1 LLSKDKFLSSLRF
14 YKVVG
19 AILSELNTP
28 QFSAGISTA
37 SLYPYLLEDA
47 FRLLAENGV
56 LYTEIFVNTESEL
69 SGVYLDRIK
78 SITSEYGIKTVSVH
92 PFTCGLEPMMMYTE
106 YERRTPDFLQFYSR
120 YFAYMNAVGAKYF
133 ILHGNKPPAKIPES
147 LEFERFLKLADRA
160 AEYGVT
166 VLQENVSRCLSRD
179 LKKLVRMKEALGDT
193 AAFVLDVK
201 QARRSGYH
209 PIECVKA
216 LGSSIKHI
224 HYSDAYYGSSATG
237 DGDTTVAGKQDDCLF
252 FTEGNED
259 YAAFFKAAA
268 EAGINAAVLLETYR
282 DREDSEYDRKLIGNY
297 KTLDNYLKK
306 GEYLL

>member
-1 LLSKDKFLSSLRF
+1 M
-14 YKVVG
+14 
-19 AILSELNTP
+19 
-28 QFSAGISTA
+28 FSAGISTA

-78 SITSEYGIKTVSVH
+78 SLTAEYDIKPISVH
-92 PFTCGLEPMMMYTE
+92 PFTCGLEPRLMYTE
-106 YERRTPDFLQFYSR
+106 YERRTPEFLQFYSR
-120 YFAYMNAVGAKYF
+120 YFAYMNAVRAKYF

-147 LEFERFLKLADRA
+147 LEFERFLNLADRA
-160 AEYGVT
+160 AEYGVV

-179 LKKLVRMKEALGDT
+179 LKKLVRMKEALGDK

-209 PIECVKA
+209 PIECIKA

-224 HYSDAYYGSSATG
+224 HYSDAFYGATASDVTG
-237 DGDTTVAGKQDDCLF
+237 AGNIGDCLF
-252 FTEGNED
+252 FGEGNED
-259 YAAFFKAAA
+259 YAAFFRAAA
-268 EAGINAAVLLETYR
+268 KAGISAAVLLETYR
-282 DREDSEYDRKLIGNY
+282 DREDPDYDRKLCDNY

>member
-1 LLSKDKFLSSLRF
+1 LQEQNNP
-14 YKVVG
+14 G
-19 AILSELNTP
+19 
-28 QFSAGISTA
+28 FSAGISTA

-56 LYTEIFVNTESEL
+56 LYTEIFVNTECEL
-69 SGVYLDRIK
+69 SGIYLDRIK
-78 SITSEYGIKTVSVH
+78 SLIAEYGIKTVSVH

-106 YERRTPDFLQFYSR
+106 YERRTPDLLQFYSR
-120 YFAYMNAVGAKYF
+120 YFSYMNAVGAKYF

-147 LEFERFLKLADRA
+147 LEFERFALLANRA

-179 LKKLVRMKEALGDT
+179 LKKLVRMKEALGET

-209 PIECVKA
+209 PIELVKA

-224 HYSDAYYGSSATG
+224 HYSDAFYGPGAAAETITDNISGAKTG
-237 DGDTTVAGKQDDCLF
+237 DCLF
-252 FTEGNED
+252 FGEGNED
-259 YAAFFKAAA
+259 YAAFFRAAA
-268 EAGINAAVLLETYR
+268 AAGINAAVLLETYR
-282 DREDSEYDRKLIGNY
+282 DREDPEYDRKLLQNF

>member
-1 LLSKDKFLSSLRF
+1 
-14 YKVVG
+14 
-19 AILSELNTP
+19 LSELNNP

-56 LYTEIFVNTESEL
+56 LYTEIFVNTECEL
-69 SGVYLDRIK
+69 GGVYLDRIK
-78 SITSEYGIKTVSVH
+78 SLTAEYGIKPVSVH

-133 ILHGNKPPAKIPES
+133 ILHGNKPPAKIPET
-147 LEFERFLKLADRA
+147 LEFERFAQLADRA
-160 AEYGVT
+160 AEYGVV
-166 VLQENVSRCLSRD
+166 VLQENVSRCLSKD
-179 LKKLVRMKEALGDT
+179 LKKLVRMKEALGEK

-216 LGSSIKHI
+216 LGASIKHI
-224 HYSDAYYGSSATG
+224 HYSDAFYGAGVNSENGENGANG
-237 DGDTTVAGKQDDCLF
+237 AGKVGDCLF
-252 FTEGNED
+252 FGEGNED
-259 YAAFFKAAA
+259 YGAFFRAAA
-268 EAGINAAVLLETYR
+268 KAGINAAVLLETYR
-282 DREDSEYDRKLIGNY
+282 DREDPEYDRKLLENY
-297 KTLDNYLKK
+297 KNLDKYLKK